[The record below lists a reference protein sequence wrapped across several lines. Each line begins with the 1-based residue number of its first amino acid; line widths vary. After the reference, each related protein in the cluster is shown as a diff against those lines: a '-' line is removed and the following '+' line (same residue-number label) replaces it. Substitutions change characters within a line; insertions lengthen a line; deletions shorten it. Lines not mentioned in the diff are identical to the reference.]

1 MMMNDNDVDDDD
13 DGFTKINFCPQ
24 IKRINISIQESHK
37 LQHRYQDLLKTHARP
52 TQDLHKT
59 YTRPSQDPHKTSSLK
74 PMFGIFSSS
83 DANAIFSLLFTGR
96 SYF

>member
-59 YTRPSQDPHKTSSLK
+59 YTRPSQDPHKT
-74 PMFGIFSSS
+74 FSRPTQ
-83 DANAIFSLLFTGR
+83 DVVFEADVWHLQFIR
-96 SYF
+96 C